1 MLGNQLLMNPA
12 IVGLQATILVVE
24 DNEPFL
30 DFVTSTLRQ
39 LPNFQVVGE
48 ARNGFEAVRQAE
60 ALQPDL
66 ILLDVGLPGLNG
78 IQAAHRIRKLA
89 SHARIVFLSQ
99 ESAPDIVREAFS
111 LGARAYVLKAH
122 ASRDLPLALEA
133 VMGGKQYASS
143 GLDAGVVT
151 ISG

>member
-1 MLGNQLLMNPA
+1 MNALSVSLPA
-12 IVGLQATILVVE
+12 SILVVE

-39 LPNFQVVGE
+39 QPNFRVVGE
-48 ARNGFEAVRQAE
+48 ARNGLEAVRQAE

-78 IQAAHRIRKLA
+78 IEAAHRIRKLA

-99 ESAPDIVREAFS
+99 ESAPDVVREAFNS
-111 LGARAYVLKAH
+111 GAWAYVLKAH
-122 ASRDLPLALEA
+122 ASRDLLLALEA
-133 VMGGKQYASS
+133 VMGGKNYLSS
-143 GLDAGVVT
+143 GLNADVVT
-151 ISG
+151 IPA